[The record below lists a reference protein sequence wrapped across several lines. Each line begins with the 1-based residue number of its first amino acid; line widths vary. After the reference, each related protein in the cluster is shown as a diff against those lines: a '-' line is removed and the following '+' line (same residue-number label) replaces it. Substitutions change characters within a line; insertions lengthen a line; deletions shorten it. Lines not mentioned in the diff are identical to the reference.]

1 MTKNIQLRQIK
12 EKSFRTYCN
21 KMVDL
26 IKINRKSHYKTFFE
40 ESKKSFKTTCAGIHS
55 IIYSKK
61 SNEISTPLSLL
72 IKGNTIPDSQDS
84 SEHCNNFLTLIGQDL
99 QKNIAPTKKHFS
111 DYLKTPNTNTI
122 FISPTTPK
130 EISTLIKALKN
141 SKRLGPN
148 SIPTNKLKEINET
161 ISIPLSTLINKLFIA
176 EVFPNLCQIV
186 EVVPIFKSET
196 RLLCDNL
203 TLQSPYLLTLQKNN

>member
-21 KMVDL
+21 KIVDL

-40 ESKKSFKTTCAGIHS
+40 ESKKSFKVTCAGIHS

-99 QKNIAPTKKHFS
+99 QKNTAPTKKHFL
-111 DYLKTPNTNTI
+111 DYLKNTI

-148 SIPTNKLKEINET
+148 SIPTNILKEINEA

-176 EVFPNLCQIV
+176 EVFPNLCKIV

-196 RLLCDNL
+196 R
-203 TLQSPYLLTLQKNN
+203 